1 MKQAAGNSKRIWQ
14 IVNEVISQSSKQSIL
29 PDNLTESTVEKFNTY
44 FTNIGPSLAEMLPDH
59 TLPTYSVTPIVN
71 SFVMHDIDM
80 EEILI
85 TVNNL
90 STAKAAGPDGIT
102 VRLVKENID
111 ILGPVL
117 LRLFNHSLHTGN
129 YPSTLKTAKVTPIF
143 KEGDKSD
150 PSNYRPISVLS
161 VINTIFEKILAK
173 RIHPFFLN
181 ITYSVHNNMAFDL
194 IILRLPQYF
203 H

>member
-1 MKQAAGNSKRIWQ
+1 
-14 IVNEVISQSSKQSIL
+14 
-29 PDNLTESTVEKFNTY
+29 
-44 FTNIGPSLAEMLPDH
+44 
-59 TLPTYSVTPIVN
+59 
-71 SFVMHDIDM
+71 MHDIDM

-90 STAKAAGPDGIT
+90 STGKAAGPDGIT

-117 LRLFNHSLHTGN
+117 LRLFNHSLHTGI

-173 RIHPFFLN
+173 RIHSFFKKYNVLSPQQHGFRPN
-181 ITYSVHNNMAFDL
+181 HSTSTAVLSSTQAINNALHNNQLVAVIFLDLKKAFDTVDL
-194 IILRLPQYF
+194 MTQLNLWLSQQRT
-203 H
+203 